1 MALQRHLFSQVARR
15 DAAGRRRAAGDRAHA
30 EGAGRRARLPSGAHH
45 RGHGAGAARCHARGD
60 ARRRGQG
67 DAGLRRAD
75 ARHQPEVRAHRDPL
89 APGGGHSQRG
99 ADHQPAR
106 AAQVDPRD
114 AAGAAGSARHLRR
127 GPLLHRSHRRALHR
141 DARERGEG
149 VPPEVGDPQEMTFLW
164 PEALLLVLAAPLL
177 GAAIYLR
184 PRPRRI
190 AGLEMPSANGWQRHL
205 PPALYLAA
213 LVVAAIAAAR
223 PTALITEQPGDVRL
237 GIVSF
242 AGTAAVIQQPTHD
255 KDELLA
261 AIDRLQLDRHT
272 AIGSGI
278 IVSLAALFPKE
289 GIDVESFGKKR
300 QGPELKPVP
309 PGSNPNAA
317 IILLTDGRRTIGPDP
332 VQAARMAADR
342 GVRVY
347 TVGFGSA
354 QGAPIQVEGYSIY
367 MMYDEET
374 LKAIAG
380 LTNAEYFHATSGAEL
395 KKIYDSLTAKFVL
408 QREQTE
414 VTAFFAAAA
423 AALVIAAAGLSLAWF
438 SRIL

>member
-1 MALQRHLFSQVARR
+1 MRQK
-15 DAAGRRRAAGDRAHA
+15 
-30 EGAGRRARLPSGAHH
+30 
-45 RGHGAGAARCHARGD
+45 
-60 ARRRGQG
+60 
-67 DAGLRRAD
+67 
-75 ARHQPEVRAHRDPL
+75 
-89 APGGGHSQRG
+89 
-99 ADHQPAR
+99 
-106 AAQVDPRD
+106 
-114 AAGAAGSARHLRR
+114 
-127 GPLLHRSHRRALHR
+127 
-141 DARERGEG
+141 
-149 VPPEVGDPQEMTFLW
+149 MNFLW
-164 PEALLLVLAAPLL
+164 PEALLLALAAPLL
-177 GAAIYLR
+177 AAVFYSRR
-184 PRPRRI
+184 PKAVPGMAKASR
-190 AGLEMPSANGWQRHL
+190 WQKHL
-205 PPALYLAA
+205 PPALYCTALA
-213 LVVAAIAAAR
+213 VAAIAAAR
-223 PTALITEQPGDVRL
+223 PTALLTLPSQQRTIILSIDVSLSMRAGDVLPSRLAAAQAAAKDFIKEQPGDVRL

-255 KDELLA
+255 RDELVA

-278 IVSLAALFPKE
+278 IVALAALFPNE
-289 GIDVESFGKKR
+289 GIDVESFGKRVPGKEAK
-300 QGPELKPVP
+300 PPVP

-367 MMYDEET
+367 MMFDEET

-423 AALVIAAAGLSLAWF
+423 AALLIAAAGLSLAWF
-438 SRIL
+438 GRVL